1 MRAAGLAL
9 AAAMV
14 ALGGA
19 SPAPGDEPKKDKD
32 EPKKEKSAAEK
43 LVGTWEWVK
52 GAMPAGS
59 TLELTRDG
67 KFKLTSKRDGKDVFT
82 ASGTYTADA
91 ESLKLKGTVE
101 GRDVTTPL
109 TITKLTETELVTQ
122 DERRRTDEL
131 KKAK

>member
-9 AAAMV
+9 AAAMA

-19 SPAPGDEPKKDKD
+19 AGDEPKKDKD
-32 EPKKEKSAAEK
+32 EPKKEKTTAEK

-59 TLELTRDG
+59 TLELTGDG
-67 KFKLTSKRDGKDVFT
+67 KFKLTRKRDGKDVFT

-91 ESLKLKGTVE
+91 DSLKLKGTVE
-101 GRDVTTPL
+101 GRDVTTPF